1 MSVYFKTS
9 GKKTPIDPG
18 KISEDIFSRGAPD
31 LKFSN
36 PAGTGFTGFAQKFRP
51 EFRPDLPDLR

>member
-1 MSVYFKTS
+1 MELILILEFDSCN
-9 GKKTPIDPG
+9 IQLL
-18 KISEDIFSRGAPD
+18 IIRGAPD

-51 EFRPDLPDLR
+51 EFRPDLPDLI